1 MEYRQLKVFSVLL
14 FILQIGGT
22 WFWFIS
28 TQPEMDRLMDTLK
41 IILLLFG
48 INLLAGLLLHLL
60 KKKDFAKLMFGNSI
74 LCPLIFFAGWILW
87 FTYYAQ

>member
-1 MEYRQLKVFSVLL
+1 MEYKQLKVFSILL
-14 FILQIGGT
+14 LILQIGGT
-22 WFWFIS
+22 WFWFYS
-28 TQPEMDRLMDTLK
+28 TQPAMDRLMGTLK
-41 IILLLFG
+41 IIPILFG

-60 KKKDFAKLMFGNSI
+60 KKKDFAKLIFGNSI

>member
-1 MEYRQLKVFSVLL
+1 MEYRKLKILGIL
-14 FILQIGGT
+14 FFIIQILGV
-22 WFWFIS
+22 WFWFYV
-28 TQPEMDRLMDTLK
+28 TQPAMDISMDTLK
-41 IILLLFG
+41 IIPLLFG

-60 KKKDFAKLMFGNSI
+60 KKKDLSKLLFGNSI

>member
-1 MEYRQLKVFSVLL
+1 MEYRKLKYLGILL
-14 FILQIGGT
+14 FFIQILGIGS
-22 WFWFIS
+22 WFYVV
-28 TQPEMDRLMDTLK
+28 QPEMDLSMDTLK
-41 IILLLFG
+41 IMPMLFG

-60 KKKDFAKLMFGNSI
+60 KKKDVAKLMFGNSI